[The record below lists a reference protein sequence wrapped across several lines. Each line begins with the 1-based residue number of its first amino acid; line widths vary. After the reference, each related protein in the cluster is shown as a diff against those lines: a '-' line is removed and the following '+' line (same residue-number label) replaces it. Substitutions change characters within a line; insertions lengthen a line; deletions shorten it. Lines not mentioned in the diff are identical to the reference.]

1 MARLTITESARA
13 DLQEIRTY
21 IAKDNPAAARRVVE
35 RLRAQARKLAATPG
49 IGRSRKDLR
58 PDLFSF
64 PVGKHVLFYRPQ
76 PGGIVLVRVIHGARD
91 LPALFSATSPRSCGL
106 PAPCRQNLVCDV
118 RTACYHPGMT
128 DDDQQNLFGEL
139 PALTPPSRVQQR
151 LIRSAVEI
159 EADDPD
165 AILFQH
171 TVFCQ
176 TGLPYRNPGE
186 AVRLWQRSQGAA
198 NLEVEAGRAFH
209 PGERCFVDV
218 GLPFGPKPRLILV
231 YLNAEALR
239 TGSPVVEVEDSLTA
253 FVCRIGLSRDGRS
266 IRTVKDQLS
275 RLSAA
280 EIRLAVTYGEAQ
292 TRQVNAHIVGEFDL
306 WFPKD
311 ERQRV
316 LWPTTVTLDPRYF
329 QSLQRHAVPLDERA
343 VAALSHSAMALDIY
357 RMVGAAPAP
366 H

>member
-1 MARLTITESARA
+1 
-13 DLQEIRTY
+13 
-21 IAKDNPAAARRVVE
+21 
-35 RLRAQARKLAATPG
+35 
-49 IGRSRKDLR
+49 
-58 PDLFSF
+58 
-64 PVGKHVLFYRPQ
+64 
-76 PGGIVLVRVIHGARD
+76 
-91 LPALFSATSPRSCGL
+91 
-106 PAPCRQNLVCDV
+106 
-118 RTACYHPGMT
+118 MT
-128 DDDQQNLFGEL
+128 DDDQQSLFGNL
-139 PALTPPSRVQQR
+139 PALRPPSRVQQR

-165 AILFQH
+165 TILFQH

-198 NLEVEAGRAFH
+198 NLEIEAGRAFH
-209 PGERCFVDV
+209 PGERC
-218 GLPFGPKPRLILV
+218 FGPKPRLILV
-231 YLNAEALR
+231 YLNAEAIR

-306 WFPKD
+306 WFPKN

-316 LWPTTVTLDPRYF
+316 LWPSTVTLDPRYF
-329 QSLQRHAVPLDERA
+329 ESLQRHAVPLDERA
-343 VAALSHSAMALDIY
+343 IASLSHTAMGLDLYCWLAQRLHRINPGKHAFITWAALRDQFGWHYGQMYKFRQVFRDTLLMVLSQYRAARIELDDRGMTLRHSPSPVKGRVALLPK
-357 RMVGAAPAP
+357 A
-366 H
+366 

>member
-1 MARLTITESARA
+1 
-13 DLQEIRTY
+13 
-21 IAKDNPAAARRVVE
+21 
-35 RLRAQARKLAATPG
+35 
-49 IGRSRKDLR
+49 
-58 PDLFSF
+58 
-64 PVGKHVLFYRPQ
+64 
-76 PGGIVLVRVIHGARD
+76 
-91 LPALFSATSPRSCGL
+91 
-106 PAPCRQNLVCDV
+106 
-118 RTACYHPGMT
+118 MT
-128 DDDQQNLFGEL
+128 DDDQQSLFGDLL

-159 EADDPD
+159 EADDPG

-176 TGLPYRNPGE
+176 TGLPYRDPGPSVYE
-186 AVRLWQRSQGAA
+186 WERVQGRVS
-198 NLEVEAGRAFH
+198 LLIEAGRARD
-209 PGERCFVDV
+209 PKSGKWLKL
-218 GLPFGPKPRLILV
+218 GLPFGPKPRLILA

-253 FVCRIGLSRDGRS
+253 FVCRIGLCRDGRS

-292 TRQVNAHIVGEFDL
+292 ARQVNAHIVGEFDL

-311 ERQRV
+311 ARQRV

-329 QSLQRHAVPLDERA
+329 QSLQSHAVPLDERA
-343 VAALSHSAMALDIY
+343 IAALSHSAIGLDLYCWLAQRLHRVCSGKPAFIPWTALKEQFGWNYGRMDNFKRVFRQALCMVLSQY
-357 RMVGAAPAP
+357 RGARLELDDRGMTLRNSPPPVKGRVALISKA
-366 H
+366 

>member
-1 MARLTITESARA
+1 
-13 DLQEIRTY
+13 
-21 IAKDNPAAARRVVE
+21 
-35 RLRAQARKLAATPG
+35 
-49 IGRSRKDLR
+49 
-58 PDLFSF
+58 
-64 PVGKHVLFYRPQ
+64 
-76 PGGIVLVRVIHGARD
+76 
-91 LPALFSATSPRSCGL
+91 
-106 PAPCRQNLVCDV
+106 
-118 RTACYHPGMT
+118 MT
-128 DDDQQNLFGEL
+128 DYGQQSLFGDL

-176 TGLPYRNPGE
+176 IGLPYRNPGDLTRVWDRE
-186 AVRLWQRSQGAA
+186 
-198 NLEVEAGRAFH
+198 NGRAALRVKAGEARH
-209 PGERCFVDV
+209 PDNGWVEL
-218 GLPFGPKPRLILV
+218 GLPFGPKPRLILA

-253 FVCRIGLSRDGRS
+253 FVRRIGLCRDGRS

-343 VAALSHSAMALDIY
+343 IASLSHTAMGLDLYCWLAQRLHRINPGKPAFISWAALRDQFGWHYRHMRKFRQVFRDTLDIVLSQY
-357 RMVGAAPAP
+357 RDARLELDDRGITLRHSPPPVQGRLALLST
-366 H
+366 

>member
-1 MARLTITESARA
+1 MMDDDQQS
-13 DLQEIRTY
+13 
-21 IAKDNPAAARRVVE
+21 
-35 RLRAQARKLAATPG
+35 
-49 IGRSRKDLR
+49 
-58 PDLFSF
+58 LF
-64 PVGKHVLFYRPQ
+64 
-76 PGGIVLVRVIHGARD
+76 AD
-91 LPALFSATSPRSCGL
+91 LPALR
-106 PAPCRQNLVCDV
+106 
-118 RTACYHPGMT
+118 
-128 DDDQQNLFGEL
+128 
-139 PALTPPSRVQQR
+139 PPSRVQQR

-165 AILFQH
+165 TILFQH

-176 TGLPYRNPGE
+176 IGLPYRNPGDLTRVWDRE
-186 AVRLWQRSQGAA
+186 
-198 NLEVEAGRAFH
+198 NGRAALRVKAGEARH
-209 PGERCFVDV
+209 PKDGWVEL
-218 GLPFGPKPRLILV
+218 GLPFGPKPRLILA

-253 FVCRIGLSRDGRS
+253 FVRRIGLCRDGRS

-280 EIRLAVTYGEAQ
+280 EIKLAVTYGEAQ

-329 QSLQRHAVPLDERA
+329 ESLQRHAVPLDERA
-343 VAALSHSAMALDIY
+343 IASLSHTAMGLDLYCWLAQRLHRVNPGKPAFITWAALRDQFGWHYRHMRKFRQVFRDTLDMVLSQYRDARLELDDRGITLRHSPPPVQG
-357 RMVGAAPAP
+357 RMVLLSKS
-366 H
+366 

>member
-1 MARLTITESARA
+1 MDPHMT
-13 DLQEIRTY
+13 
-21 IAKDNPAAARRVVE
+21 DN
-35 RLRAQARKLAATPG
+35 QQ
-49 IGRSRKDLR
+49 S
-58 PDLFSF
+58 LFS
-64 PVGKHVLFYRPQ
+64 
-76 PGGIVLVRVIHGARD
+76 D
-91 LPALFSATSPRSCGL
+91 LPAVKS
-106 PAPCRQNLVCDV
+106 
-118 RTACYHPGMT
+118 
-128 DDDQQNLFGEL
+128 
-139 PALTPPSRVQQR
+139 PSRLQER
-151 LIRSAVEI
+151 LIRSAVKI

-165 AILFQH
+165 VLLFQH

-176 TGLPYRNPGE
+176 TGLPYRNPGPSVLE
-186 AVRLWQRSQGAA
+186 WERIQGRAS
-198 NLEVEAGRAFH
+198 LLIEAGRARD
-209 PGERCFVDV
+209 PKTGKWLKL

-266 IRTVKDQLS
+266 IRIVKDQLS

-292 TRQVNAHIVGEFDL
+292 ARQVNAHIVGEFDL

-343 VAALSHSAMALDIY
+343 IAALSHSAMGLDLYCWLAQRMHRVSPFKPQFIPWTALKEQFGWNYGRMDNFKRVFRQTLDMVLSQY
-357 RMVGAAPAP
+357 RAARLELDDCGITLRNSPPPVQGRVALISKT
-366 H
+366 

>member
-1 MARLTITESARA
+1 
-13 DLQEIRTY
+13 
-21 IAKDNPAAARRVVE
+21 
-35 RLRAQARKLAATPG
+35 
-49 IGRSRKDLR
+49 
-58 PDLFSF
+58 
-64 PVGKHVLFYRPQ
+64 
-76 PGGIVLVRVIHGARD
+76 
-91 LPALFSATSPRSCGL
+91 
-106 PAPCRQNLVCDV
+106 
-118 RTACYHPGMT
+118 MT
-128 DDDQQNLFGEL
+128 DDDQQSLFGEFS
-139 PALTPPSRVQQR
+139 ALTLPSRVQQR

-176 TGLPYRNPGE
+176 TGLPYRDPGPSVNE
-186 AVRLWQRSQGAA
+186 WERVQGRAS
-198 NLEVEAGRAFH
+198 LLIEAGRAMD
-209 PGERCFVDV
+209 PKSGKWLKL
-218 GLPFGPKPRLILV
+218 GLPFGPKPRLILA

-239 TGSPVVEVEDSLTA
+239 TRSPVVEVEDSLTA

-343 VAALSHSAMALDIY
+343 IAALSHSAIGLDLYCWLAQRLHRVHPGKLAFIPWTALKEQFGWNYGRMDNFKRVFRQVLCMVLSQYRGARLELDDRGMTLRNSPPPVKGRFALIY
-357 RMVGAAPAP
+357 QA
-366 H
+366 